1 MKNPGEVALGLSVR
15 EEAETRRILI
25 KEVMDGV
32 TIVRLAPQAGGVILP
47 EDWLVKVRDEDVR
60 GMPLL
65 RVAQKLNDFRVP
77 VNSNVKLTFER
88 RVPKTDADYEQDPQ
102 HEQPQ
107 QEYYPAEAFQN
118 FATQSTSQYVPT
130 GATHTDMD
138 FDIDE
143 TTPEERA
150 AAAAASAANSPSP
163 SAKAPSF
170 VPRPPSQSAAAAP
183 PPPFNGSASHLDPVA
198 YVSAMA
204 ENEELR
210 ADVDAKDRLLAE
222 QAAAQA
228 QLEAKLQQMSQAL
241 RQAQSQERHTQEQL
255 LDSQLRHRMTKEQ
268 MQASI
273 QSIADTSKRFVA
285 AQQQQQQQQHATNK
299 SVAEVMLDDTSS
311 IPSKTQRLIE
321 RVFRH
326 ETWQPTA
333 PTSDAS
339 APSVDVSAAQA
350 AVVASLLLDVNGTFG
365 GRFAGASSSRTP
377 GGGFTAVLG
386 RFEGLLHGS
395 SSSQPA
401 AATNAYPQD
410 DFLMDDFQ
418 QPPASSSG
426 FRTTTGKALS
436 FHELQQLF
444 VQPNF
449 ITQQTP
455 VGQPQYAPAA
465 SNTRPPPVTS
475 SGGDFGGDFDDFG
488 MGSPAAPV
496 GAPAYGAPSANGGYG
511 NDFMDDFGGLN
522 ISSPTPQQSAGRGY
536 NANNSDNHSL
546 MGSVMS
552 SPSLAGSI
560 GVPRVQIP
568 GSVPRPSIGIGHA
581 PSSNANANVPSYAQP
596 KNVRSSVTSASSA
609 PSAQSPAPAA
619 VGFTSPGLV
628 RRRTQQFLNGG
639 GHGASGEGM
648 DFQ

>member
-32 TIVRLAPQAGGVILP
+32 TIVRLSPQAGGVILP

-102 HEQPQ
+102 HDQ
-107 QEYYPAEAFQN
+107 QQQQQDYYPAEAFQN

-130 GATHTDMD
+130 GGTHTDME

-150 AAAAASAANSPSP
+150 AAAAASAANSPSA
-163 SAKAPSF
+163 SAKSPSF
-170 VPRPPSQSAAAAP
+170 VPRPPSQSTAAAAP
-183 PPPFNGSASHLDPVA
+183 PPQFNGSASHLDPVA

-222 QAAAQA
+222 QAAIQA
-228 QLEAKLQQMSQAL
+228 QLEAKLQQMSKAL
-241 RQAQSQERHTQEQL
+241 QQAQTQERHTQEQL

-273 QSIADTSKRFVA
+273 QSIAETSKRFVA
-285 AQQQQQQQQHATNK
+285 AQQQQQATNK
-299 SVAEVMLDDTSS
+299 SVAEVMLEDTSAV
-311 IPSKTQRLIE
+311 PSKTQRLIE
-321 RVFRH
+321 RVFQH
-326 ETWQPTA
+326 ETWQSHQA
-333 PTSDAS
+333 STSDAS
-339 APSVDVSAAQA
+339 SPIVDVSAAKA
-350 AVVASLLLDVNGTFG
+350 AVVTSLLLDVNGTFG
-365 GRFAGASSSRTP
+365 GRFAGGASSHTP
-377 GGGFTAVLG
+377 GGGFTGVLG
-386 RFEGLLHGS
+386 RFESLLHGS
-395 SSSQPA
+395 SSSQPT
-401 AATNAYPQD
+401 ATAYPQD

-426 FRTTTGKALS
+426 NAGGTAGKALS
-436 FHELQQLF
+436 LNELQQLF

-449 ITQQTP
+449 ITSQTP
-455 VGQPQYAPAA
+455 VAGQPQYAPPAV
-465 SNTRPPPVTS
+465 SNTRPPPVSS
-475 SGGDFGGDFDDFG
+475 SGGDFGDFDDFG
-488 MGSPAAPV
+488 MGSPPSST
-496 GAPAYGAPSANGGYG
+496 GAPAYGAPSTNAGYG
-511 NDFMDDFGGLN
+511 NDFLDDFGGMN
-522 ISSPTPQQSAGRGY
+522 MSSPTPQQSTGRGY

-552 SPSLAGSI
+552 SPSQAGSS

-609 PSAQSPAPAA
+609 QAPAPAA

-639 GHGASGEGM
+639 GQGASSGGDGM